1 MPIPYASFYVELM
14 RFIAFIIATTAVA
27 GDYSNRDLAVLIH
40 NRIAGVP
47 PSDEV
52 LAEMADLI
60 EQDKKQEA
68 ALKATED
75 PAFYNV
81 KLFNLFSSWT
91 NVAGTSRVNLNDM
104 TATLIGIVR
113 DNLPFSEALTG
124 NYLYTAEDG
133 IKVNGA
139 LIPAYS
145 PTSNEHYRQLQ
156 KTTISRKT
164 YLTKNKKH
172 YMPQNLSKKEQKTLH
187 TQKPFDSKAIAGI
200 LSSRGFAEAYFSDGT
215 NRRATAFVL
224 KYFLCHDM
232 ESLHDIKDVDDSKVR
247 KDVSRSPGG
256 DPQLFRKRCVGC
268 HAGMDALSG
277 WNLYHN
283 FIDNQLTYNKDKD
296 NPPLLTCDKTCREKL
311 KKKNKLTREQ
321 INKINFNDAMDGD
334 VADVTDDSF
343 TNPWTTGQN
352 ASLGWGGATSG
363 NGANQWGQMIA
374 GSKAFATCMAT
385 HVYQHVCMVT
395 PTSLREKNLRDTL
408 AKNFA
413 KNIGDDDRYNMK
425 KLFAM
430 TAAGCLP
437 GEK

>member
-1 MPIPYASFYVELM
+1 MM

-27 GDYSNRDLAVLIH
+27 SDYSDRDLAVLIH

-47 PSDEV
+47 PSGKV

-60 EQDKKQEA
+60 KQGKKQEA
-68 ALKATED
+68 AEIATD
-75 PAFYNV
+75 NQAFYNV

-91 NVAGTSRVNLNDM
+91 NVAGSSRITLNDM

-113 DNLPFSEALTG
+113 DEKPFTEALTG
-124 NYLYTAEDG
+124 DYLYTAKDE
-133 IKVNGA
+133 IKGVT
-139 LIPAYS
+139 IPPYS

-156 KTTISRKT
+156 RLDLKE
-164 YLTKNKKH
+164 
-172 YMPQNLSKKEQKTLH
+172 NLIDKQQKTLH
-187 TQKPFDSKAIAGI
+187 TQTPFDNRAIAGI
-200 LSSRGFAEAYFSDGT
+200 LSSRGFAKAYFSDGT

-283 FIDNQLTYNKDKD
+283 FTGNQLVYNKDKD
-296 NPPLLTCDKTCREKL
+296 NPPILSCDEACRKKL
-311 KKKNKLTREQ
+311 EQNNQLTREQ
-321 INKINFNDAMDGD
+321 INKINFNDTMDGD

-352 ASLGWGGATSG
+352 ASLGWGETISG
-363 NGANQWGQMIA
+363 NGAKKWGQMITE
-374 GSKAFATCMAT
+374 SQAFANCMAT
-385 HVYQHVCMVT
+385 HVYQQICMIT
-395 PTSLREKNLRDTL
+395 PTSLKEKNLRDTL
-408 AKNFA
+408 AENFR
-413 KNIGDDDRYNMK
+413 NLGHNMK